1 VTAGTLLRE
10 IRVALVGAGVL
21 LVADGVVYGSFL
33 LSAVVC
39 PTWFLAVAARAII
52 RREDWRLSIARVAV
66 PLITL
71 GIVLGNAALQSRIAR
86 ANAER
91 IIDAVTRYRAAH
103 GSYPRAIDALA
114 PRFLDS
120 VPRAKYA
127 LAFAT
132 FKYFEFRGEH
142 TLMWVSVPP
151 FGRPYYSFE
160 KARWGYLD

>member
-1 VTAGTLLRE
+1 
-10 IRVALVGAGVL
+10 VL

-39 PTWFLAVAARAII
+39 PIWFLAVAARSII
-52 RREDWRLSIARVAV
+52 RRENWRLSVARAAV
-66 PLITL
+66 PVITL
-71 GIVLGNAALQSRIAR
+71 GIVLGNAALQSRMAH

-91 IIDAVTRYRAAH
+91 IIDAATRYRAAH
-103 GSYPRAIDALA
+103 GTYPRSVDALV

-132 FKYFEFRGEH
+132 FKYSEFKGEH

-151 FGRPYYSFE
+151 FGRPYYNFE